1 MEFKDMLKYFRQNAG
16 LSQREL
22 AKRLGVSPSTISM
35 YEVGNREPD
44 FETEEKI
51 ADYFNVDL
59 NTLRGKDVEASTPA
73 AAPQT
78 TPDQEELLKCYD
90 ALNEDGQAKVRDYA
104 ADLVAGGRYGKDC
117 RRTKRGLCYQRQSV
131 GHLILYE
138 PFCRHRQNG
147 KIF

>member
-1 MEFKDMLKYFRQNAG
+1 MEFKDMLKYYRQNMG

-22 AKRLGVSPSTISM
+22 AARLKLSPSTISM

-51 ADYFNVDL
+51 ADFFNVDL
-59 NTLRGKDVEASTPA
+59 NTLRGKDTEATPAPA

-78 TPDQEELLKCYD
+78 TPDQEDLLKCYD

-104 ADLVAGGRYGKDC
+104 ADLVAGGRYGKDADELSAVSG
-117 RRTKRGLCYQRQSV
+117 TGA
-131 GHLILYE
+131 
-138 PFCRHRQNG
+138 
-147 KIF
+147 